1 LGNPGRADEDR
12 EMQVESVTVRD
23 GISIAVALY
32 LPAAGGPFPALLAAS
47 PYRFDNN
54 VLPPSSQ
61 FLWRETGPIDLYV
74 EHGYAYVNMDVR
86 GCGRS
91 GGSFEFLG
99 KNEQHDLYDVV
110 QWIAAQ
116 AWCSGKVGG
125 LGQSYFCMSQWFMA
139 AHRPPALACIG
150 AHDGLND
157 PYRASVYNGGIPG
170 DFFPGY
176 WWQQNRIINR
186 SPANGGPP
194 REQDVDLNLLLAAH
208 PTYDDFWRARTAWEV
223 LDQIDVPLYSGGVW
237 SKHQLHTRGNIDG
250 YRRARGPKKL
260 RMSGAANAWAA
271 NAEFNSREFHERALL
286 PFYDHYLKG
295 AANGYADL
303 PAIEYAVRGTSITRT
318 ATEWPPPGVRY
329 QRWYLNATPSGSVTS
344 LNDGGLAAAAG
355 AATGSTSYAYP
366 NPGWVNG
373 VVGFGPAGPDPVR
386 RVLTFTS
393 APLGADL
400 EIAGPIKL
408 ELYASSTAPDTD
420 FFVKLSDQ
428 VPQAESDRAEG
439 RNPIAETVS
448 RGWLRA
454 SHRALDPERST
465 EMEPYHT
472 HAAPEP
478 LVPGAVYRFDIS
490 IEPMAY
496 RFAAGHR
503 IRLEIVNGDS
513 ALTEMLWT
521 HYYRPDKIGADT
533 IYHDARNPSV
543 LILPVT

>member
-1 LGNPGRADEDR
+1 
-12 EMQVESVTVRD
+12 
-23 GISIAVALY
+23 
-32 LPAAGGPFPALLAAS
+32 
-47 PYRFDNN
+47 
-54 VLPPSSQ
+54 
-61 FLWRETGPIDLYV
+61 
-74 EHGYAYVNMDVR
+74 MDVR

-271 NAEFNSREFHERALL
+271 NAEFN
-286 PFYDHYLKG
+286 
-295 AANGYADL
+295 
-303 PAIEYAVRGTSITRT
+303 
-318 ATEWPPPGVRY
+318 
-329 QRWYLNATPSGSVTS
+329 
-344 LNDGGLAAAAG
+344 
-355 AATGSTSYAYP
+355 
-366 NPGWVNG
+366 
-373 VVGFGPAGPDPVR
+373 
-386 RVLTFTS
+386 
-393 APLGADL
+393 
-400 EIAGPIKL
+400 
-408 ELYASSTAPDTD
+408 
-420 FFVKLSDQ
+420 
-428 VPQAESDRAEG
+428 
-439 RNPIAETVS
+439 
-448 RGWLRA
+448 
-454 SHRALDPERST
+454 
-465 EMEPYHT
+465 
-472 HAAPEP
+472 
-478 LVPGAVYRFDIS
+478 
-490 IEPMAY
+490 
-496 RFAAGHR
+496 
-503 IRLEIVNGDS
+503 
-513 ALTEMLWT
+513 
-521 HYYRPDKIGADT
+521 
-533 IYHDARNPSV
+533 
-543 LILPVT
+543 